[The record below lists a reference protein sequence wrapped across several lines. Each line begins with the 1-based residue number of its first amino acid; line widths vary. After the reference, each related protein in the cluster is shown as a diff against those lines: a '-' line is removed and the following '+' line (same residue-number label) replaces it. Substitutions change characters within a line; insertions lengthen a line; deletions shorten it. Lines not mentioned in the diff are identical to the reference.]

1 MGVAC
6 SWLLIGRKVRQ
17 QRWLVQQ
24 PTEGAVE
31 DLGAPAWGCGSVK
44 RPASYLQINTDED
57 EEENRRTAGEFVEE
71 RNPTTEERDLL
82 RESG

>member
-1 MGVAC
+1 M
-6 SWLLIGRKVRQ
+6 
-17 QRWLVQQ
+17 
-24 PTEGAVE
+24 E
-31 DLGAPAWGCGSVK
+31 DLGAPAWGGGSVK

-57 EEENRRTAGEFVEE
+57 EEENRRTTGEFVGE